1 MSQQIFSDFTVKDHQ
16 GQAVSLKSYEGCV
29 VLAVNTAS
37 ACGFTPQ
44 YAELQALHER
54 YHARGLRVIAFPCNQ
69 FLKQESGSNEE
80 IQTFCERF
88 SVTFPVMDKI
98 EVNGAQADSL
108 WQWMKARA
116 PGILGSTAIKWNFTK
131 FLIACDGKSVERFA
145 PKTPPLQLS
154 DRIEALLA
162 QSPDLSN

>member
-16 GQAVSLKSYEGCV
+16 GQVVSLKPYEGCV
-29 VLAVNTAS
+29 VLVVNTAS

-54 YHARGLRVIAFPCNQ
+54 YHTRGLRVIAFPCNQ

-98 EVNGAQADSL
+98 EVNGVHADPL

-116 PGILGSTAIKWNFTK
+116 PGILGSKAIKWNFTK
-131 FLIACDGKSVERFA
+131 FLIARDGKSIERFA
-145 PKTPPLQLS
+145 PKTAPLQLIS
-154 DRIEALLA
+154 TIERLL
-162 QSPDLSN
+162 

>member
-16 GQAVSLKSYEGCV
+16 GQAVSLKSYQNCV

-44 YAELQALHER
+44 YADLQALHER

-69 FLKQESGSNEE
+69 FLRQESGSNEE

-98 EVNGAQADSL
+98 EVNGAHVDPL
-108 WQWMKARA
+108 WQWMKQKA
-116 PGILGSTAIKWNFTK
+116 PGIFGITSIKWNFTK
-131 FLIACDGKSVERFA
+131 FLIARDGLSVERFA
-145 PKTPPLQLS
+145 PKIPPFHLVEA
-154 DRIEALLA
+154 IERLL
-162 QSPDLSN
+162 

>member
-54 YHARGLRVIAFPCNQ
+54 YYVSGLRVIAFPCNQ
-69 FLKQESGSNEE
+69 FFKQESGSNEE
-80 IQTFCERF
+80 IQSFCQRF
-88 SVTFPVMDKI
+88 AVTFPVMGKI
-98 EVNGAQADSL
+98 EVNGIQVDPL
-108 WQWMKARA
+108 WQWMKARSL
-116 PGILGSTAIKWNFTK
+116 GILGSEAIKWNFTK
-131 FLIACDGKSVERFA
+131 FLIARDGKSIERFA

-154 DRIEALLA
+154 DRIEVLLA
-162 QSPDLSN
+162 QSSELSN

>member
-1 MSQQIFSDFTVKDHQ
+1 MAGSALILISNKGFIDCIGIALMPKRVDTHSFFMSQQIFSDFTVKDHQ
-16 GQAVSLKSYEGCV
+16 GQAVSLKSYQNCV
-29 VLAVNTAS
+29 ILAVNTAS

-80 IQTFCERF
+80 IQTFCRRF

-98 EVNGAQADSL
+98 EVNGAHADPL

-116 PGILGSTAIKWNFTK
+116 QEF
-131 FLIACDGKSVERFA
+131 
-145 PKTPPLQLS
+145 
-154 DRIEALLA
+154 
-162 QSPDLSN
+162 

>member
-1 MSQQIFSDFTVKDHQ
+1 MSQTVFSDFTVQDHL
-16 GQAVSLKSYEGCV
+16 GQALALKSYEGCV

-54 YHARGLRVIAFPCNQ
+54 YYERGLRVIAFPCNQ

-88 SVTFPVMDKI
+88 SVSFPVMGKI
-98 EVNGAQADSL
+98 EVNGAHADPL
-108 WQWMKARA
+108 WQWLAASA
-116 PGILGSTAIKWNFTK
+116 PGFLGSRAIKWNFTK
-131 FLIACDGKSVERFA
+131 FLIARDGRSIKRFA
-145 PKTPPLQLS
+145 PKTPPLQLVS
-154 DRIEALLA
+154 EIEALL
-162 QSPDLSN
+162 

>member
-98 EVNGAQADSL
+98 EVNGVHADPL

-116 PGILGSTAIKWNFTK
+116 PGMLGSTAIKWNFTK
-131 FLIACDGKSVERFA
+131 FLIAPDGEIILRAA
-145 PKTPPLQLS
+145 PYTNPLKLIPHIEKLLS
-154 DRIEALLA
+154 K
-162 QSPDLSN
+162 

>member
-16 GQAVSLKSYEGCV
+16 GQAVSLKSYQNCV

-54 YHARGLRVIAFPCNQ
+54 YHGRGLRVIAFPCNQ

-88 SVTFPVMDKI
+88 SVTFPVMDHQGLI
-98 EVNGAQADSL
+98 ENGWISPYPDANQ
-108 WQWMKARA
+108 
-116 PGILGSTAIKWNFTK
+116 
-131 FLIACDGKSVERFA
+131 
-145 PKTPPLQLS
+145 
-154 DRIEALLA
+154 RIY
-162 QSPDLSN
+162 